1 MTGPISSALKAS
13 AQHLM
18 RASEGSYPA
27 TVDAAIDL
35 LADALRRSNKVLVFG
50 NGGSAADAEH
60 ICAELVG
67 RFARRRAP
75 MAAVALTT
83 NSALLTA
90 WSNDE
95 AFDGI
100 FARQV
105 EALGRP
111 GDVAWGLSTSGTSPN
126 VVAAMERARA
136 LGLRTV
142 AMTGDGGGALAG
154 LCDVLMAAPAS
165 ETPRVQ
171 EVHVATYHAICAEL
185 ERRLSADSA

>member
-67 RFARRRAP
+67 RFAKTRAP
-75 MAAVALTT
+75 MAALALTT
-83 NSALLTA
+83 NTALLTA
-90 WSNDE
+90 WSNDVG
-95 AFDGI
+95 FDGI

-111 GDVAWGLSTSGTSPN
+111 GDVAWGLSTSGRSPN

-136 LGLRTV
+136 LGLRTI
-142 AMTGDGGGALAG
+142 AMTGDGGGALAA
-154 LCDVLMAAPAS
+154 LCDVLIAAPAS

-185 ERRLSADSA
+185 ERRLSADSV

>member
-1 MTGPISSALKAS
+1 MTSPISSALKAS

-27 TVDAAIDL
+27 TVDSAIDL
-35 LADALRRSNKVLVFG
+35 MAEALRRSNKLLVFG

-67 RFARRRAP
+67 RFAKRRAP
-75 MAAVALTT
+75 MAALALTT
-83 NSALLTA
+83 NAALLTA

-95 AFDGI
+95 GFEGL

-111 GDVAWGLSTSGTSPN
+111 GDVAWALSTSGTSPN
-126 VVAAMERARA
+126 VVAAMQRARS
-136 LGLRTV
+136 LGLRTI
-142 AMTGDGGGALAG
+142 AMTGDGGGALAE
-154 LCDVLMAAPAS
+154 LCDVLMAVPAI

-171 EVHVATYHAICAEL
+171 EVHLATYHAICAEL
-185 ERRLSADSA
+185 ERRLSAESA

>member
-1 MTGPISSALKAS
+1 MTSPISSALKAS
-13 AQHLM
+13 AEHLT
-18 RASEGSYPA
+18 RASEGPYPA
-27 TVDAAIDL
+27 AVDAAIDL
-35 LADALRRSNKVLVFG
+35 LADALRRSNKLLVFG

-67 RFARRRAP
+67 RFAMRRAP
-75 MAAVALTT
+75 MAAVALTS

-95 AFDGI
+95 AFEGV
-100 FARQV
+100 FVRQI

-111 GDVAWGLSTSGTSPN
+111 GDVAWALSTSGTSPN
-126 VVAAMERARA
+126 VVAAMRRARV
-136 LGLRTV
+136 LGLRTI

-154 LCDVLMAAPAS
+154 LCDVLMAVPAL

-171 EVHVATYHAICAEL
+171 EVHLATYHAICAEL
-185 ERRLSADSA
+185 ERRSSAGSL